1 MHTVFFFLLA
11 LAILVAF
18 HEFGHYWV
26 ARRLGVKVLRF
37 SLGFGKV
44 LWRYR
49 KSPEDTEF
57 TLSAIPLGGYVK
69 MVDEREGP
77 VAEADLP
84 FAFNRQALWVR
95 SSIVAAG
102 PLFNFGLA
110 VLLYWLVFVAG
121 ETGMRPVLGP
131 VAPASLAAQAGFVEG
146 DEIVSVESRA
156 TPTWSQVWGSLQS
169 LATDSGSYRIQVTT
183 GDGDTA
189 ERVLV
194 VPPELAGH
202 PEQLGRELGFRPWEP
217 KLAPVLDKVLPGGAA
232 AQAGLQP
239 GDLVVEADGQPVESW
254 RQWVEY
260 VRQRPEQAIALTVDR
275 EGLQL
280 SLTVRPF
287 ATVSEG
293 EKVGKIGATVRIP
306 PGLSEQMQVEY
317 RLNPVSALGEAIAR
331 TAEYSWLTVKMVSRM
346 FVGQAALDNLSGP
359 ISIAQYAGQS
369 ASMGWLQFVKFLAVV
384 SISLGVLNLLPV
396 PVLDGGHLFFFL
408 IEGVKGSPLSEQA
421 MAVSQRIGMAFLIFL
436 MGLAL
441 MLDLQRL
448 LA

>member
-1 MHTVFFFLLA
+1 MGAQIGPGTGQSPA
-11 LAILVAF
+11 
-18 HEFGHYWV
+18 G
-26 ARRLGVKVLRF
+26 RR
-37 SLGFGKV
+37 
-44 LWRYR
+44 
-49 KSPEDTEF
+49 
-57 TLSAIPLGGYVK
+57 
-69 MVDEREGP
+69 
-77 VAEADLP
+77 
-84 FAFNRQALWVR
+84 
-95 SSIVAAG
+95 
-102 PLFNFGLA
+102 
-110 VLLYWLVFVAG
+110 
-121 ETGMRPVLGP
+121 
-131 VAPASLAAQAGFVEG
+131 
-146 DEIVSVESRA
+146 
-156 TPTWSQVWGSLQS
+156 
-169 LATDSGSYRIQVTT
+169 
-183 GDGDTA
+183 
-189 ERVLV
+189 
-194 VPPELAGH
+194 
-202 PEQLGRELGFRPWEP
+202 
-217 KLAPVLDKVLPGGAA
+217 GGAS
-232 AQAGLQP
+232 GLQP